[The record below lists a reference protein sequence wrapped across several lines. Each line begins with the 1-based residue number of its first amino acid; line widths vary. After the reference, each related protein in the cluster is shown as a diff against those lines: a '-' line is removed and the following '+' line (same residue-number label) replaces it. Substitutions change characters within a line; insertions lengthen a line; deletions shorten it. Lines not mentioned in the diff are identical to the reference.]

1 MCPAHV
7 TSSVCDTHSI
17 HATSVQKLMCCSRTS
32 QPCTCVHRETRWLR
46 LLLLL
51 LCDRPAWH
59 TTPRSSAWNRTPCF
73 QRVSVH
79 FHSLIRHSHRTL
91 TDDDHRNVWHCI
103 IATCDMKQACDLQ
116 ACLQR
121 MNWNQDKCT
130 EYIALWNTCCD
141 KVTASSST
149 SSYKSPA
156 AGTSTTT
163 SPPVPAAK
171 DKTQ

>member
-1 MCPAHV
+1 
-7 TSSVCDTHSI
+7 
-17 HATSVQKLMCCSRTS
+17 MCCNLSRIS
-32 QPCTCVHRETRWLR
+32 QPCKWASRNAQGS
-46 LLLLL
+46 LLLL

-59 TTPRSSAWNRTPCF
+59 TTPRSSAWNITPCF
-73 QRVSVH
+73 QRISVH
-79 FHSLIRHSHRTL
+79 FHSLIRHSHSNTRT
-91 TDDDHRNVWHCI
+91 HGPECSNVWHCVI

-171 DKTQ
+171 VKTQ